1 MNVGDVP
8 MSLSVAARQVSLL
21 RLLLLAVALGVLTQ
35 GLPDNADTVD
45 IRRYLGWL
53 VLLVAASAAILATTV
68 RWVRARWQLAL
79 QLVFDLIWTGL
90 LVYFSGGV
98 ASPAVVMLFA
108 VILTGTLALPG
119 AAPFVMP
126 ALASLALAGS
136 GMLYLA
142 GYHPLGAEAIENNPV
157 LSNVNALLSV
167 VGVQIAAL
175 FLVDILGQL
184 LARRW
189 HEQRLFT
196 GELLDQLGEG
206 VLAVDRHGI
215 IAYANAEAMRLL
227 DLPPGGAQGRKA
239 SELLAH
245 PTLKPVA
252 ELLEDDDLPAL
263 RRFDDANGRQ
273 LVLRLTALSDRR
285 GRPLGR
291 TLLVADETRLRVLE
305 EGAQRSA
312 HLAAL
317 GEMAAGI
324 AHEVRNPL
332 TSLRGCAQELADL
345 NMRDG
350 NRDGADLAK
359 IMIDE
364 ADRLA
369 RIVED
374 FLSLSRMRTPR
385 REDIRV
391 EQVLSDLRELYQRR
405 EDLRPG
411 ALVFVVDPDT
421 PSAFVDADQFR
432 QALINLINN
441 SIEALRGSAGSSI
454 TVTARAAPS
463 GNPLGSA
470 AIEITV
476 ADNGPGI
483 PAELLNRIF
492 TPFFSTKSRGTGL
505 GLSLVQRIV
514 RDHEGLVRID
524 SAPGKGT
531 AVVLLLPAHSQTRTF
546 VRALGGR

>member
-1 MNVGDVP
+1 MNVGELP
-8 MSLSVAARQVSLL
+8 MSLSASARQVSLL

-35 GLPDNADTVD
+35 GLPENVDTAD
-45 IRRYLGWL
+45 IRRYLG
-53 VLLVAASAAILATTV
+53 LLVVLVGLSAAILAITV

-79 QLVFDLIWTGL
+79 QLVFDLVWTGL

-119 AAPFVMP
+119 SAPFVMP
-126 ALASLALAGS
+126 ALAALVLASS

-142 GYHPLGAEAIENNPV
+142 GYHPFSQESIAANPV
-157 LSNVNALLSV
+157 LSSANVLLSV

-189 HEQRLFT
+189 NEQRLFT

-206 VLAVDRHGI
+206 VFAVDRHGI
-215 IAYANAEAMRLL
+215 VAYANAEAVRLL
-227 DLPPGGAQGRKA
+227 DLPESGTQGRKA
-239 SELLAH
+239 SDLLAH
-245 PTLKPVA
+245 PSLKPVA
-252 ELLEDDDLPAL
+252 ELLLDDDLPAL

-273 LVLRLTALSDRR
+273 LVLRLTALSDRS

-305 EGAQRSA
+305 ESSQRSA
-312 HLAAL
+312 HLVAL

-345 NMRDG
+345 NQREG
-350 NRDGADLAK
+350 NPDGADLAR
-359 IMIDE
+359 IMIAE

-374 FLSLSRMRTPR
+374 FLSLSRMRLPR
-385 REDIRV
+385 REQV
-391 EQVLSDLRELYQRR
+391 EIGPVLAGLHELYLRR
-405 EDLRPG
+405 EDVPTG
-411 ALVFVVDPDT
+411 AISFVAEPETSNVFVD
-421 PSAFVDADQFR
+421 SDQLR

-441 SIEALRGSAGSSI
+441 SIEALRGSTAPAISI
-454 TVTARAAPS
+454 RARTAPQD
-463 GNPLGSA
+463 NPLGCPA
-470 AIEITV
+470 VEITV
-476 ADNGPGI
+476 VDNGPGI
-483 PAELLNRIF
+483 PADLHDRIF

-505 GLSLVQRIV
+505 GLSLVQRII
-514 RDHEGLVRID
+514 REHEGVLRLD
-524 SAPGKGT
+524 SAHGRGT
-531 AVVLLLPAHSQTRTF
+531 TVVLILPAHSQTRTF
-546 VRALGGR
+546 TRALGGR